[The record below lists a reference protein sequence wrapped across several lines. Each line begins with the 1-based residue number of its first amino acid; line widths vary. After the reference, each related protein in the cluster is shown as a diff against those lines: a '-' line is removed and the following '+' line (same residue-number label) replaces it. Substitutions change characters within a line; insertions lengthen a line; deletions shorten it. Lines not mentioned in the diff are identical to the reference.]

1 MLPKTLSNGVCSL
14 NPHEDKL
21 TLSVFMEI
29 DRKGNVK
36 QYDIKETIINSKAR
50 MTYTEVSD
58 ILENDDEE
66 LKAKYSHVV
75 EEFKTAEVLAKILME
90 RRNRRGA
97 IDFDFP
103 EAKIILTPEGKVS
116 DIKEYERRISNR
128 IIEEF
133 MLITNE
139 TVAEHYFWL
148 NIPFVYRIHETPS
161 AEKMQE
167 LGKFVSTFGYTIK
180 GDLEEVHPKSLQSI
194 ISAIKGKREEEA
206 ISTIMLRSL
215 KQARYSPE
223 CSGHFGL
230 AAQYYSHFTSP
241 IRRYPDLQI
250 HRIIKE
256 YLNGK
261 IDEKRIT
268 KLTPIVDI
276 AAKQSSEMERLAE
289 EAEREVDDLKK
300 AEYMMDRIGEEFEG
314 IISSVTSFGIFVELP
329 NTVEGLV
336 HINDLDDDYYIY
348 DEQHLMLLGQRNKK
362 VYRLG
367 DSVKVKCSRVDIDN
381 REVFFDIVESEQ
393 DLKEIVPS
401 EETASII
408 AEIKKEF
415 GTKQEDN

>member
-1 MLPKTLSNGVCSL
+1 M
-14 NPHEDKL
+14 
-21 TLSVFMEI
+21 M
-29 DRKGNVK
+29 
-36 QYDIKETIINSKAR
+36 
-50 MTYTEVSD
+50 
-58 ILENDDEE
+58 
-66 LKAKYSHVV
+66 KAKY
-75 EEFKTAEVLAKILME
+75 T
-90 RRNRRGA
+90 
-97 IDFDFP
+97 
-103 EAKIILTPEGKVS
+103 
-116 DIKEYERRISNR
+116 
-128 IIEEF
+128 
-133 MLITNE
+133 
-139 TVAEHYFWL
+139 
-148 NIPFVYRIHETPS
+148 
-161 AEKMQE
+161 
-167 LGKFVSTFGYTIK
+167 
-180 GDLEEVHPKSLQSI
+180 
-194 ISAIKGKREEEA
+194 
-206 ISTIMLRSL
+206 
-215 KQARYSPE
+215 PE
-223 CSGHFGL
+223 CSSHFGL
-230 AAQYYSHFTSP
+230 AATYYCHFTSP

-415 GTKQEDN
+415 GTNQEDN

>member
-161 AEKMQE
+161 PEKMQE
-167 LGKFVSTFGYTIK
+167 LGK
-180 GDLEEVHPKSLQSI
+180 
-194 ISAIKGKREEEA
+194 
-206 ISTIMLRSL
+206 
-215 KQARYSPE
+215 
-223 CSGHFGL
+223 
-230 AAQYYSHFTSP
+230 
-241 IRRYPDLQI
+241 
-250 HRIIKE
+250 
-256 YLNGK
+256 
-261 IDEKRIT
+261 
-268 KLTPIVDI
+268 
-276 AAKQSSEMERLAE
+276 
-289 EAEREVDDLKK
+289 
-300 AEYMMDRIGEEFEG
+300 
-314 IISSVTSFGIFVELP
+314 
-329 NTVEGLV
+329 
-336 HINDLDDDYYIY
+336 
-348 DEQHLMLLGQRNKK
+348 
-362 VYRLG
+362 
-367 DSVKVKCSRVDIDN
+367 
-381 REVFFDIVESEQ
+381 
-393 DLKEIVPS
+393 
-401 EETASII
+401 
-408 AEIKKEF
+408 
-415 GTKQEDN
+415 